1 MGGRGRGYLVKD
13 FLFIYF
19 YFIMVLFMC
28 RLKLENFLTV
38 GIWVISPLS
47 MVNIKT
53 EKEMFL
59 KIKFWP
65 IHQKKLIG

>member
-1 MGGRGRGYLVKD
+1 
-13 FLFIYF
+13 
-19 YFIMVLFMC
+19 MVLFMS
-28 RLKLENFLTV
+28 RLELENFLTV

-65 IHQKKLIG
+65 IHQKKIIWVSRTPPLVPKKKV